1 LLQLIRNLRTNT
13 VLEWTRDTLN
23 VPGRTVELNLGGT
36 KMVMTD
42 NVENIRAMM
51 STQVVLDFLTMGI
64 SLSDPSSTIS
74 GKANSTARFGV
85 V

>member
-1 LLQLIRNLRTNT
+1 
-13 VLEWTRDTLN
+13 
-23 VPGRTVELNLGGT
+23 
-36 KMVMTD
+36 MVMTD

-51 STQVVLDFLTMGI
+51 STQVVINLLTIGI
-64 SLSDPSSTIS
+64 SLSDPSSTIL